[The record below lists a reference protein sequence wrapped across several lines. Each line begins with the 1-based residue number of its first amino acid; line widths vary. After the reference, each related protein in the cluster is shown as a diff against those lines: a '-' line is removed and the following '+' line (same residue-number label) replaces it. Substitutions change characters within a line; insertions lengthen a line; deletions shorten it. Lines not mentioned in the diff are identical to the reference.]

1 MVVDAIISTSAQG
14 FSTTF
19 VDFRVA
25 AYSGAAS
32 SFAYKTFGTG
42 LNPRTEIG

>member
-14 FSTTF
+14 FSTAF

-32 SFAYKTFGTG
+32 GFAYKTFGAG
-42 LNPRTEIG
+42 LDSGTEFG

>member
-1 MVVDAIISTSAQG
+1 MVVDAIIPTSAQG

-42 LNPRTEIG
+42 LDSGSEIG

>member
-32 SFAYKTFGTG
+32 GFAYKTFGTRLDLG
-42 LNPRTEIG
+42 TEIG